1 MRFAGALACF
11 VCRAEGFA
19 QSNASLDAIR
29 YPPIAAAARIQGD
42 VLISG
47 GNAVTGSPLLRE
59 TALRGID
66 VLNFRAPQSDV
77 LVHFILVETIQ
88 STRTEAIKRGDAFD
102 QFFLRLLGV
111 PTVKKIEIRV
121 CTEGPHAPANR
132 IDSTRDPIEVWVY
145 GNTPCIETNASYTGT
160 LARS

>member
-11 VCRAEGFA
+11 VCLAEGFA

-102 QFFLRLLGV
+102 QFFLRLLRIPV
-111 PTVKKIEIRV
+111 VKKVEIHGCIRNPNV
-121 CTEGPHAPANR
+121 PPNR
-132 IDSTRDPIEVWVY
+132 LDSTKDPLEVWVY
-145 GNTPCIETNASYTGT
+145 GQ
-160 LARS
+160 ARCLMVN